1 MIYFSDEFY
10 LRAFGYIEALGHDG
24 SDSSHFGLTLHLML
38 ANVAAAINGC
48 KFPRSDAGFVLEDL
62 KALSTEVQVSKCY
75 AIPRAGRKWKLR
87 YYTRP
92 NGRRRSPVFTA
103 GWRRF
108 VKAKRLRVGDKF
120 TFYGNQVRAADG
132 QLKMRYMIE
141 VKRPSMLTFNGE
153 PVTLDVEYLA

>member
-1 MIYFSDEFY
+1 MEMEMGLSVS
-10 LRAFGYIEALGHDG
+10 GG
-24 SDSSHFGLTLHLML
+24 S
-38 ANVAAAINGC
+38 NVAGYRLIMGKAEGLHIIGKLIKAIITLGNELNELI
-48 KFPRSDAGFVLEDL
+48 KSSIVL
-62 KALSTEVQVSKCY
+62 SKTSVVCCHDVMDS
-75 AIPRAGRKWKLR
+75 RGRKWKLR

-120 TFYGNQVRAADG
+120 TFYKDQVRAADG